1 MRNISQFVLLV
12 LVATGIT
19 IMSVANP
26 EDNDAISGNGKVVT
40 RDRAIEPFHAL
51 KVSGGI
57 DAELAQ
63 GSNISLQVETDENI
77 IDNIKTLVKDGV
89 LNIYP
94 EKNIKNVTAM
104 KVRLVFNS
112 MDAIEASGG
121 CDISSKEKLNFS
133 TLHTELSGGCD
144 VKMDFRADKLYCN
157 HSGGCD
163 AYFKG
168 EAGDCQLDVSGG
180 SDFKGSDF
188 HVTNCSIV
196 ASGGS
201 DVAVFVTG
209 ELDVEASGA
218 SDVYYAGS
226 PSKVTKRASG
236 GADIRYGKL
245 ETGNRK

>member
-1 MRNISQFVLLV
+1 MLLV

-26 EDNDAISGNGKVVT
+26 EDENTVRGNGKVIT
-40 RDRAIEPFHAL
+40 KNRSIEPFHAL

-57 DAELAQ
+57 DAELTQ
-63 GSNISLQVETDENI
+63 GSDISLQVEADENI
-77 IDNIKTLVKDGV
+77 IDNIKTVVKDGV

-94 EKNIKNVTAM
+94 EKNIKNATAM
-104 KVRLVFNS
+104 RIHLVFNTL
-112 MDAIEASGG
+112 DAIEASGG
-121 CDISSKEKLNFS
+121 CDISSKGKLSFA

-144 VKMDFRADKLYCN
+144 ARIDMRVDKLDCT

-168 EAGDCQLDVSGG
+168 EAGDCHLNVSGG
-180 SDFKGSDF
+180 SDFKGAEF
-188 HVTNCSIV
+188 RVTNCSID

-201 DVAVFVTG
+201 DVTVFVTG
-209 ELDVEASGA
+209 ELNVEASGA
-218 SDVYYAGS
+218 SDVYYAGT

-236 GADIRYGKL
+236 GAEIHPKQ
-245 ETGNRK
+245 